1 MIIDY
6 HGENKPLNRNQT
18 ESERAQN
25 RRVEFEIKFHN
36 YDDKIVDEMLEK
48 YKRDLNTLFNGDVP
62 EDYSFDNSSDSI
74 YKNIDPEAIVSFITT
89 YDSLL
94 LNEYSENDD
103 VEEEKSNEISDYQIS
118 VEKDKQENEH
128 TEEYLLVVKVFEDV
142 VNAINYSVG
151 EDAQYIYIDG
161 KYYVYVFS
169 SLYREDVE
177 IYQETYD
184 KESWIKAPK
193 KQ

>member
-1 MIIDY
+1 IKGCPDLSSEEKGILSSVLENLEFRMSSDDIKSSSYRSLTELAKLLHTNPEMILNITGHASAEGDSDYNMGLSARRAKKVQQFFIERGISSNRLIIDY
-6 HGENKPLNRNQT
+6 HGENKPLNSNQT

-89 YDSLL
+89 YDSL
-94 LNEYSENDD
+94 
-103 VEEEKSNEISDYQIS
+103 
-118 VEKDKQENEH
+118 
-128 TEEYLLVVKVFEDV
+128 
-142 VNAINYSVG
+142 
-151 EDAQYIYIDG
+151 
-161 KYYVYVFS
+161 
-169 SLYREDVE
+169 
-177 IYQETYD
+177 
-184 KESWIKAPK
+184 
-193 KQ
+193 